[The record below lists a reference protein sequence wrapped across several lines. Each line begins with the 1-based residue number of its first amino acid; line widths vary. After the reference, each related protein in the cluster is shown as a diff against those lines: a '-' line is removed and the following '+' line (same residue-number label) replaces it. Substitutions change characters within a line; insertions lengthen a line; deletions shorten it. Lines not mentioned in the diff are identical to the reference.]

1 MMSNQEVNFLEDGP
15 SQDFKGTTLQLGED
29 KSATNTS
36 NVQFLDED
44 INISKFVQV

>member
-29 KSATNTS
+29 KPATNTS
-36 NVQFLDED
+36 NVQYLEED
-44 INISKFVQV
+44 INISKFVQA